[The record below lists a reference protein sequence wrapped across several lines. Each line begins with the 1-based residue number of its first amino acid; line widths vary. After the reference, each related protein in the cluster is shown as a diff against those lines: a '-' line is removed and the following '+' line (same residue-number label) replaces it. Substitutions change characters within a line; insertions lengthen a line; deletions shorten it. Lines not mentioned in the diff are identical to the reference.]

1 LPAGAAPPP
10 SVCLDKSALRTAILA
25 RLEAELA
32 LQTAAAEASRDDATD
47 PDSRAEGK
55 FDMRGQ
61 SAAYLAAGQAQLAT
75 EIAAALA
82 AYHALPWRA
91 FGPAEGVALGALAT
105 LEARGQRAV
114 YFLGPARGGLDVEVG
129 GIAVTVVTP
138 ASSLGRQLLGRRA
151 GETIALPGRA
161 GPVMHAVTLVE

>member
-1 LPAGAAPPP
+1 M
-10 SVCLDKSALRTAILA
+10 DKSALRTAILA

-75 EIAAALA
+75 EIAEALT
-82 AYHALPWRA
+82 AYQALPWRA
-91 FGPAEGVALGALAT
+91 FGPAEAVALGALAT
-105 LEARGQRAV
+105 LEAQGRRAV
-114 YFLGPARGGLDVEVG
+114 YFLGPARGGLEVEIG
-129 GIAVTVVTP
+129 GVAVTVITT
-138 ASSLGRQLLGRRA
+138 ASSLGRQLLGRRT
-151 GETIALPGRA
+151 GETLSLPGRTA
-161 GPVMHAVTLVE
+161 PVMHTVILVE